1 VVVERAIQ
9 DWQAQIQGALAEGT
23 RLRIRGA
30 GSKDFL
36 GEVGAFDADINT
48 QSHQGIIEYAP
59 TELVMTVRAGTPLAT
74 VKAVLAEQRQYWPCD
89 PPIFGGAGTVGGA
102 IAAGLSGPGRV
113 AHGAVR
119 DLVLGVGIINGAG
132 KALKFGGQV
141 MKNVAGYDV
150 SRLMTGSFGT
160 LGLITDVSFKVLPLP
175 AAEVTVARV
184 ETVEQAHERFLQV
197 GRLPLPC
204 SASAW
209 FEGTSYLRFS
219 GSNAG
224 VEDARQTIGGDVIA
238 ADIWS
243 RIRDH
248 RLDAF
253 AAAKTVWRISVP
265 PGSQAML
272 SQSSL
277 LEWSGAQRW
286 LLDPGFDPRSTLSE
300 GHATLFRAPATD
312 QTQRFQPLS
321 AVVGGIHKR
330 LKHQF
335 DPQGIF
341 NPGRLYQEI

>member
-89 PPIFGGAGTVGGA
+89 PPIFGGGA